1 MLTLA
6 ECPRSVDWN
15 LRVDSHVTGEAM
27 PAAIAKLAESF
38 AFRFESRKD
47 NKSNSDANA
56 FARYFTLPRWQASS
70 RGELAQTVTKIQ
82 VKSSAK
88 VQFRDTPYEI
98 EVTVAQHWAK
108 IPTNAEPN
116 CSVEPDRLSWS
127 ISVSGINWDEALNE
141 RKGGEAEVGFGEDL
155 SLLWPG
161 GGSLEQ
167 RLQGILECVLS
178 IQTLV
183 TKLMC

>member
-6 ECPRSVDWN
+6 ECPRSVDWS
-15 LRVDSHVTGEAM
+15 LRVDSHKIGEAM

-38 AFRFESRKD
+38 AFQFESRTN
-47 NKSNSDANA
+47 NKSNSDANG
-56 FARYFTLPRWQASS
+56 FARYFTLPRWQSSS
-70 RGELAQTVTKIQ
+70 RGEPAQTLTKIQ

-108 IPTNAEPN
+108 TPTSA
-116 CSVEPDRLSWS
+116 EPDRLSWS

-141 RKGGEAEVGFGEDL
+141 RKSGEAEVRFGEDL

-161 GGSLEQ
+161 DGSLEQ

-178 IQTLV
+178 MQTLV
-183 TKLMC
+183 TKLIC